1 MDIVLTWILPIAVF
15 CIVLDL
21 FYSIAARPT
30 LRDSVRFKLF
40 SLRDKLRMM
49 AIDGQVSP
57 KSEDYRYLE
66 HELCCLI
73 DRCYW
78 FSWAPFLEFLFY
90 KKGANQRD
98 DSIRFDKNASDE
110 LKEIKK
116 EAVLEIRRAIF
127 VNSPWVTSCL
137 IISILVFIFGWQV
150 NRWLVSKIRGFID
163 EAFNDPSVIPC

>member
-1 MDIVLTWILPIAVF
+1 MDIVLTWILPIAAF
-15 CIVLDL
+15 CMILDF

-40 SLRDKLRMM
+40 TLRDKLRMM
-49 AIDGQVSP
+49 AINGQVSP

-66 HELCCLI
+66 HEICCLI

-90 KKGANQRD
+90 KRGTNKRE
-98 DSIRFDKNASDE
+98 DSLHFDQNASDE

-116 EAVLEIRRAIF
+116 EAVSAIRRAIF
-127 VNSPWVTSCL
+127 INSPWTTSCL
-137 IISILVFIFGWQV
+137 IILVLGFIYGWRAKQ
-150 NRWLVSKIRGFID
+150 WLVSKMKGFID
-163 EAFNDPSVIPC
+163 QAFDDPSIIPC